1 MVMFGYRGFI
11 LAVDLTS
18 GKIDKKRLREE
29 MARKYL
35 GGVGINTRLLY
46 DHTLAAVDPLGP
58 ENVLLFGAGP
68 LVGTFMPTASKS
80 DVAAKSPITGL
91 FGATSSG
98 YQFGSE
104 MKYAGYDH
112 ILIRGKADKPV
123 YLAITDQ
130 AVELRDASHL
140 WGKDVWDT
148 IDLLMQ
154 EWRSEDI
161 QVAAIGQ
168 SGENQIR
175 FSTIQNGKY
184 DAWARTGMGAVMGSK
199 MLKAVVIR
207 GKGGVRVAAG
217 EDFKKL
223 AREMRQEVMNSPFF
237 QAVSTHGSM
246 AATGPYGKFGA
257 LPAKNF
263 QTGVIEDWFET
274 RGYKA
279 TQRYSDQMI
288 ACPACPVGCAHWA
301 VVPDGPYAGLQM
313 KGIEV
318 TPTFEIGAKLFVHDL
333 DAIIK
338 CMSEFHREGIDVVS
352 GCGTIAMLMEL
363 FQRKLIDEKQ
373 IGFPLEWGDTEKI
386 CKLIRMISRR
396 EGIGDLLAEG
406 AKRANIALTGNDDYA
421 ITIKGLEIPTFD
433 PRSRWSVWTFG
444 FLTSTRGGDH
454 LRTRNPVE
462 NLRFT
467 SVPGENYRQ
476 EPFGFPEK
484 FYQKMDMPEELK
496 KKIID
501 PEMKT
506 TDIVLMEKWSEDLI
520 SVFNSIGI
528 CIRPPSLQS
537 LGPTSIARLLRACV
551 GWNMDAE
558 EVMQAGERIWNLQRL
573 YNLREGERRKD
584 SIFPKRF
591 YKDPLPE
598 GPAKGMVMD
607 AEKVERMLDDY
618 YEARG
623 WNRKDGIPTPE
634 KMAELGLEEDLSDL
648 DLTDAQQ
655 PEQVPLKSVQ

>member
-1 MVMFGYRGFI
+1 MFGYTGAI

-18 GKIDKKRLREE
+18 GKIDKLRLREE
-29 MARKYL
+29 MARQYL
-35 GGVGINTRLLY
+35 GGVGINTRLLF
-46 DHTLAAVDPLGP
+46 DHTRAGVDPLGP

-80 DVAAKSPITGL
+80 DVSAKSPITGL
-91 FGATSSG
+91 LGATSSG
-98 YQFGSE
+98 YLFGSE

-112 ILIRGKADKPV
+112 ILIRGKADRPV

-130 AVELRDASHL
+130 KVELRDASHL

-161 QVAAIGQ
+161 QVAAIGPG
-168 SGENQIR
+168 GENKIR

-199 MLKAVVIR
+199 LLKAVVIR
-207 GKGGVRVAAG
+207 GKGGVRVAAK
-217 EDFKKL
+217 EEFKKL
-223 AREMRQEVMNSPFF
+223 AREMRKEVMNSPFF
-237 QAVSTHGSM
+237 QAVSTYGSM

-274 RGYKA
+274 RGYKVCE
-279 TQRYSDQMI
+279 RYSDQMI
-288 ACPACPVGCAHWA
+288 ACSACPVACAHWA
-301 VVPDGPYAGLQM
+301 AVREGPYAGLQM

-318 TPTFEIGAKLFVHDL
+318 TPTFEIGAKLFVRDL

-338 CMSEFHREGIDVVS
+338 CMSEFHRTGMDVVS

-363 FQRKLIDEKQ
+363 YQRKLVDEKQ
-373 IGFPLEWGDTEKI
+373 IGFPVEWGDAETI
-386 CKLIRMISRR
+386 CKLIRMIARR
-396 EGIGDLLAEG
+396 EGIGEILAEG
-406 AKRANIALTGNDDYA
+406 AKRANIALTGTDDYA
-421 ITIKGLEIPTFD
+421 VTVKGLEIPTFD

-444 FLTSTRGGDH
+444 FLTSSRGGDH

-462 NLRFT
+462 NLRFP
-467 SVPGENYRQ
+467 SLPGGTYRR

-484 FYQKMDMPEELK
+484 FYQKIDMPLELK
-496 KKIID
+496 EQVID
-501 PEMKT
+501 SELKT
-506 TDIVLMEKWSEDLI
+506 TDIVLMEKWSEDII

-537 LGPTSIARLLRACV
+537 LGPTSIARMLRACV
-551 GWNMDAE
+551 GWDMDAE
-558 EVMQAGERIWNLQRL
+558 EVMRAGERIWNLQRL

-591 YKDPLPE
+591 LKDPLPE
-598 GPAKGMVMD
+598 GPAKGMVVD
-607 AEKVERMLDDY
+607 AEKVDKMLDDY

-623 WNRKDGIPTPE
+623 WNRTEGIPTPA
-634 KMAELGLEEDLSDL
+634 KMAELGLDKDFSGL
-648 DLTDAQQ
+648 DLTDVQQ
-655 PEQVPLKSVQ
+655 PDQVLAKSV